1 MASHI
6 GELAALAVAFFWTIT
21 ALAFEYAGNQVGS
34 LAVNFIRL
42 LFALLLLGIFN
53 AFTRGMPVPADA
65 TGTEWFWLSLSGF
78 VGFVMGD
85 LFLFKSYGLIGARLS
100 MLVMT
105 TVPPI
110 TALVGWLML
119 SESMTLKSLAGMVLT
134 FLGVALA
141 VMSRKKSSEDKNSSV
156 KFSIK
161 GILFAFGGAIGQAVG
176 LVLSKYGMGGYNAF
190 SATQIRIITG
200 LIGFSL
206 LVIFLK
212 RTKSVLHAFKHRNAM
227 KGILIGAIFGPFLGV
242 SLSLFS
248 VQHTNTGI
256 ASTIMAIVPVLI
268 IVPSVFVFKQK
279 ITRAEIIGAFI
290 SVAGVAVFF
299 I

>member
-268 IVPSVFVFKQK
+268 IIPSVFVFKQK